1 MQAGGGR
8 VTGEAENGGDLAD
21 WEEGFSRAE

>member
-8 VTGEAENGGDLAD
+8 VTGEAENGEDLAD